1 MEFHHEPVM
10 LGECIEGLNIK
21 PEGIYVD
28 CTVGG
33 AGHSSEIIK
42 RLTDGGR
49 LIAVDKD
56 EDALLAAGERLRDYK
71 NQVTFLHDDFKNLV
85 SDLDVIGVK
94 GVDGILVDLGVSSYQ
109 LDNAERGFSY
119 MKDAPLDMRM
129 DRSQYLTAFNIVNE
143 YSAGEIAK
151 ILFDYGEEKL
161 SRRIAENIVRIR
173 QKETIATT
181 LQLAKIVEDSYP
193 TSTRFKYGHPA
204 KRTFQAIRIAVND
217 ELGTLKESIKQMA
230 QRLNAK
236 GRMAV
241 ISFHSLEDRIVKTA
255 FKELSLNCTCP
266 PDFPVCVCN
275 SRRIVEAV
283 NKKPIC
289 PNEDELARNPR
300 SQSAKLRV
308 IERLSDKDN

>member
-1 MEFHHEPVM
+1 MEFHHLPVM
-10 LGECIEGLNIK
+10 LSECIEGLDIK
-21 PEGIYVD
+21 PDGIYVD

-33 AGHSSEIIK
+33 AGHSKEIVK
-42 RLTDGGR
+42 SLTKGGR

-56 EDALLAAGERLRDYK
+56 EDALVVAGERLSEYK
-71 NQVTFLHDDFKNLV
+71 QQVTFLHDDFKNLV
-85 SDLDVIGVK
+85 SDLDVLGVS
-94 GVDGILVDLGVSSYQ
+94 GVDGILIDLGVSSYQ

-143 YSAGEIAK
+143 YSAGEISK

-161 SRRIAENIVRIR
+161 ARRIAENIVRIR
-173 QKETIATT
+173 EKQTIATT

-193 TSTRFKYGHPA
+193 AATRFKYGHPA

-217 ELGTLKESIKQMA
+217 ELGTLKESIKGMA
-230 QRLNAK
+230 MRLNPK

-255 FKELSLNCTCP
+255 FKELSQDCTCP
-266 PDFPVCVCN
+266 PDFPVCVCGAKREVVQV
-275 SRRIVEAV
+275 S
-283 NKKPIC
+283 KKPIC
-289 PNEDELARNPR
+289 PSEEEMKTNSR
-300 SQSAKLRV
+300 SQSAKLRIV
-308 IERLSDKDN
+308 EKI